1 MEELEK
7 EMVAFMN
14 ELNQVWVKECR
25 AAQEEQRFMETTNVM
40 SEYSTIINKIKDS
53 FGNAKVRMKMISK
66 PVGKGLFGG
75 K

>member
-14 ELNQVWVKECR
+14 ELNQAWVKECR
-25 AAQEEQRFMETTNVM
+25 LAQDEQRFMETTNVM

-66 PVGKGLFGG
+66 PNSKGFFGG